1 MLYDLLIIGAGP
13 AGSTAAKLAAD
24 RGYHVLLV
32 DKARFPRHKT
42 CASWVNR
49 LAFERFPYLEAERAS
64 LVDAAFY
71 GIEFWD
77 STLAR
82 SARYEERQPSGYL
95 TLRHKFDDGLRK
107 IALAAGAEMR
117 EGAGIQ
123 ELIEH
128 SDRVEVRLDNGESF
142 AGKVLLGADGASSRV
157 AVLAGFRKGWAE
169 NQFVLAANEDI
180 PCSPALID
188 KFFGSRFPI
197 YVGLRFREL
206 VGYGWVFPKR
216 EHVCVGIG
224 GRLGPG
230 EKIQEWYSRF
240 LEAVQSRG
248 LAPAELAR
256 PGGLGSRDV
265 HYAVDPAG
273 AVNKVETLVRGRVLL
288 IGDAGGFVS
297 GATGEGIYPAMESA
311 RAAVDV
317 VDRGLRDGQLP
328 ERLAAFNLAWRKV
341 LGGYLRNLPGG
352 ERREQTHSRVDMIF
366 RSRVVCGVA
375 ARVFLYGEP
384 IRLGTLWRAL
394 RAG

>member
-1 MLYDLLIIGAGP
+1 MFYDVLIIGAGP

-49 LAFERFPYLEAERAS
+49 LAFERFPYLAAHRDS

-71 GIEFWD
+71 GLEFWD
-77 STLAR
+77 SMLAR
-82 SARYEERQPSGYL
+82 SARYNEREPSGYL
-95 TLRHKFDDGLRK
+95 TLRHKFDDGLRR
-107 IALAAGAEMR
+107 IAIAAGAEMR

-123 ELIEH
+123 ELVEYG
-128 SDRVEVRLDNGESF
+128 DRVEVRLDNGESF
-142 AGKVLLGADGASSRV
+142 SGKVLLGADGASSRV
-157 AVLAGFRKGWAE
+157 AVLAGFRKSWAE

-180 PCSPALID
+180 PCSPSLID
-188 KFFGSRFPI
+188 KIYGRRFPI
-197 YVGLRFREL
+197 HVGLRFREL

-230 EKIQEWYSRF
+230 EKIQEWYRRF
-240 LEAVQSRG
+240 LEAAQSRG
-248 LAPAELAR
+248 LAPAELT
-256 PGGLGSRDV
+256 SQEV

-273 AVNKVETLVRGRVLL
+273 AVHKVDTLVRGRVLL

-297 GATGEGIYPAMESA
+297 GSTGEGIYPAMESA
-311 RAAVDV
+311 RAAVDAL
-317 VDRGLRDGQLP
+317 DRGLRDGRLL
-328 ERLAAFNLAWRKV
+328 ERLAEFNAAWRKV
-341 LGGYLRNLPGG
+341 LGSYLRDLPGG
-352 ERREQTHSRVDMIF
+352 ERRGQTHSRMDLIF
-366 RSRVVCGVA
+366 RSRVVCGLA

-384 IRLGTLWRAL
+384 VGLGTLWRTL
-394 RAG
+394 RSG